1 MFLSTVVGHGNFTQ
15 QIWKSSYKV
24 LHESVE
30 SKQLWYMHINCYCM
44 LIKSLAMTVVNN
56 LRIILVKHKVK
67 LILTERVL
75 SFGRKLYP
83 KELEIPW
90 NVTIG

>member
-1 MFLSTVVGHGNFTQ
+1 MGISPSKFGRVRTMFCMRFL
-15 QIWKSSYKV
+15 KV
-24 LHESVE
+24 SNCGT
-30 SKQLWYMHINCYCM
+30 HINCYCM
-44 LIKSLAMTVVNN
+44 LIKSLAMNVVSN